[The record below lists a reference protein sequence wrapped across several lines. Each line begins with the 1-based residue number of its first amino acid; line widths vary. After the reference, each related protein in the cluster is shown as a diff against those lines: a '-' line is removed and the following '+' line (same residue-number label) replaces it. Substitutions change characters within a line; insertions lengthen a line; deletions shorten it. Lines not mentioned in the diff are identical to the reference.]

1 MSGFGLIF
9 KCSLGTRRGRLNYGS
24 KLFFLCKNAMFWKP
38 NKTANIPLLSPSGP
52 KVIQTPPPPPKN
64 GVKWVPKSTFSATC
78 PKCHFLDSTWGI
90 TTFPPSWVDPFSPF
104 CRLFSCRKGG
114 CELVPQQIAQN
125 SSFSDQGA
133 KLCKMW
139 LTPPPPGGAH

>member
-1 MSGFGLIF
+1 MTESD
-9 KCSLGTRRGRLNYGS
+9 R
-24 KLFFLCKNAMFWKP
+24 
-38 NKTANIPLLSPSGP
+38 
-52 KVIQTPPPPPKN
+52 KVIQNPSQN
-64 GVKWVPKSTFSATC
+64 GVKWAPKSTFSATC
-78 PKCHFLDSTWGI
+78 PKSHFLDSTWGI

-104 CRLFSCRKGG
+104 FRLFSCRKGG

-139 LTPPPPGGAH
+139 LTPPPPGWASYLHFLTFSSKCTLGGPRVSPGSPPGCFFTHFVMDFHSFCHGFVPPLS